1 MLRGGLGKHG
11 RIHGFGARSLA
22 RQDMRAIRPIQIRAV
37 AHHSVAAQAHL
48 GLRLNLAIAAHKVEL
63 AFGLLL
69 LGRDLLRLALK
80 ILIALPSHA
89 NAHDHRNNQHGSHGN
104 RDLFRQRLADCGA
117 CVIQMGR
124 HARGR
129 SALTSRGIGVDPRI
143 AIQVIE
149 RELRVLPRRSL
160 FGRLCGRRGSLRKP
174 TARLLRGRLSSMR
187 GDIGS
192 LASAGSERPN
202 IHRSILARTQRRPA
216 KRAATHS
223 LIDRLSA
230 KRAQCLFGTH
240 RSILS

>member
-1 MLRGGLGKHG
+1 
-11 RIHGFGARSLA
+11 
-22 RQDMRAIRPIQIRAV
+22 MRAIRPIQIRAV
-37 AHHSVAAQAHL
+37 AHHRVAAQARL
-48 GLRLNLAIAAHKVEL
+48 GLRLNLAVAAHKVEL

-89 NAHDHRNNQHGSHGN
+89 NAHDHRNNQHGGNGN
-104 RDLFRQRLADCGA
+104 RDLFRKRLADRGA
-117 CVIQMGR
+117 RVIQMR
-124 HARGR
+124 CHARDR

-149 RELRVLPRRSL
+149 REQRVLPRRSL
-160 FGRLCGRRGSLRKP
+160 CGRVCGRRGSLRKP
-174 TARLLRGRLSSMR
+174 TARLLRDRLGGRLSSMR
-187 GDIGS
+187 GNIGS
-192 LASAGSERPN
+192 LAGAGSVRPN
-202 IHRSILARTQRRPA
+202 THRSVLARTQRRPA